1 MRAFALLRHDDG
13 VWDNPQGAFAWTGT
27 AVATRK
33 TDGRMTRMTA
43 VRDTPRNRLC
53 HYRIRVPQNVG
64 ISTFSEW
71 LGIIWL
77 SLLFR
82 WVSLRDRCY
91 FNVSLACP
99 LTQNAREPTRWFP
112 RVLCQ
117 DCVTYC
123 VINQSDSIQMIMQF
137 TAFGTDDTRHMS
149 WPAAPLIH
157 VNTVSINAYLSHSAT
172 GTAYSTDQSP
182 NQRRNRNKLQS
193 KSETSSFHPRPE
205 TIVGPPVTI
214 TASLESRE
222 RIDIITQDQ

>member
-1 MRAFALLRHDDG
+1 MERPACADQKHRPENGGIPTPLRSNCIP
-13 VWDNPQGAFAWTGT
+13 WQ
-27 AVATRK
+27 
-33 TDGRMTRMTA
+33 
-43 VRDTPRNRLC
+43 
-53 HYRIRVPQNVG
+53 
-64 ISTFSEW
+64 
-71 LGIIWL
+71 

-112 RVLCQ
+112 SVLCQ

-157 VNTVSINAYLSHSAT
+157 VNTVSINACIPIPFSHGHSLLNRPIPEP
-172 GTAYSTDQSP
+172 TAKPKQASIKIRNLIVSP
-182 NQRRNRNKLQS
+182 QTRNHRWPTRDHHRL
-193 KSETSSFHPRPE
+193 P
-205 TIVGPPVTI
+205 
-214 TASLESRE
+214 
-222 RIDIITQDQ
+222 

>member
-1 MRAFALLRHDDG
+1 MDRITYREAGRRDRTRSIRR
-13 VWDNPQGAFAWTGT
+13 WDPRRPSGEETPGRTGS
-27 AVATRK
+27 
-33 TDGRMTRMTA
+33 
-43 VRDTPRNRLC
+43 
-53 HYRIRVPQNVG
+53 H
-64 ISTFSEW
+64 
-71 LGIIWL
+71 
-77 SLLFR
+77 LLFR

-112 RVLCQ
+112 SVLCQ
-117 DCVTYC
+117 DCVTCC

>member
-1 MRAFALLRHDDG
+1 MRMPPTSWAKPTNHAHPSKTTDISARRRARSWVRRHTADG
-13 VWDNPQGAFAWTGT
+13 PNHLSGSRPSGEETPGRTGS
-27 AVATRK
+27 
-33 TDGRMTRMTA
+33 
-43 VRDTPRNRLC
+43 
-53 HYRIRVPQNVG
+53 H
-64 ISTFSEW
+64 
-71 LGIIWL
+71 
-77 SLLFR
+77 LLFR

-112 RVLCQ
+112 SVLCQ

>member
-1 MRAFALLRHDDG
+1 MAEFIVQMG
-13 VWDNPQGAFAWTGT
+13 Q
-27 AVATRK
+27 
-33 TDGRMTRMTA
+33 
-43 VRDTPRNRLC
+43 
-53 HYRIRVPQNVG
+53 
-64 ISTFSEW
+64 
-71 LGIIWL
+71 
-77 SLLFR
+77 
-82 WVSLRDRCY
+82 LRDRCY

-112 RVLCQ
+112 SVLCQ

-222 RIDIITQDQ
+222 RIDIITQD

>member
-1 MRAFALLRHDDG
+1 
-13 VWDNPQGAFAWTGT
+13 
-27 AVATRK
+27 
-33 TDGRMTRMTA
+33 
-43 VRDTPRNRLC
+43 
-53 HYRIRVPQNVG
+53 
-64 ISTFSEW
+64 
-71 LGIIWL
+71 
-77 SLLFR
+77 
-82 WVSLRDRCY
+82 
-91 FNVSLACP
+91 
-99 LTQNAREPTRWFP
+99 
-112 RVLCQ
+112 
-117 DCVTYC
+117 
-123 VINQSDSIQMIMQF
+123 MIMQF

-172 GTAYSTDQSP
+172 GTAYSIDQSP

>member
-1 MRAFALLRHDDG
+1 MERPACADQKHRPENGGIPTPLRSNCIP
-13 VWDNPQGAFAWTGT
+13 WQ
-27 AVATRK
+27 
-33 TDGRMTRMTA
+33 
-43 VRDTPRNRLC
+43 
-53 HYRIRVPQNVG
+53 
-64 ISTFSEW
+64 
-71 LGIIWL
+71 

-99 LTQNAREPTRWFP
+99 LTQKCVRNQPGGSRAF
-112 RVLCQ
+112 LCQ
-117 DCVTYC
+117 DCVTCC

-137 TAFGTDDTRHMS
+137 ICVRNDDTRHMS

>member
-1 MRAFALLRHDDG
+1 MPPTSWAKPTNHAHPSKTTDISAADEPAHGFVGTLRTDRITYREAGRRDRTRSIRR
-13 VWDNPQGAFAWTGT
+13 WDPRRPSGEETPGRTGS
-27 AVATRK
+27 
-33 TDGRMTRMTA
+33 
-43 VRDTPRNRLC
+43 N
-53 HYRIRVPQNVG
+53 
-64 ISTFSEW
+64 
-71 LGIIWL
+71 
-77 SLLFR
+77 LLFR

-112 RVLCQ
+112 SVLCQ
-117 DCVTYC
+117 DCVTCC

-149 WPAAPLIH
+149 WPVAPLIH

-214 TASLESRE
+214 TASLEPRE
-222 RIDIITQDQ
+222 RIDIVTQDQ

>member
-1 MRAFALLRHDDG
+1 MDRITYREADRRDRTRSIRRWDPRRPSGEETPGRTGSLFCSRGGRLL
-13 VWDNPQGAFAWTGT
+13 
-27 AVATRK
+27 
-33 TDGRMTRMTA
+33 
-43 VRDTPRNRLC
+43 
-53 HYRIRVPQNVG
+53 
-64 ISTFSEW
+64 
-71 LGIIWL
+71 
-77 SLLFR
+77 
-82 WVSLRDRCY
+82 DRCY
-91 FNVSLACP
+91 YTVSWGCP
-99 LTQNAREPTRWFP
+99 LTQTARQPPRWSR